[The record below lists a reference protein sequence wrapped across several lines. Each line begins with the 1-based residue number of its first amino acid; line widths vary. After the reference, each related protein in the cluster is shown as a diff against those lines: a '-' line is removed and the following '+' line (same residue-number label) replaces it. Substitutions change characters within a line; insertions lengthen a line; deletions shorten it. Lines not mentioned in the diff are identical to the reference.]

1 MRGEQ
6 WAREG
11 RPTVGEGGHVTFSS
25 FRCDFEDTAQYRV
38 SAMNT
43 QGELSAIAS
52 VVVKSKALYFPHYL
66 GFTRP
71 RIPFPGLVKS
81 CFSPSLYNCKLDMQ
95 FIQAILKSNSF
106 ILGFKGE
113 VDEYL
118 PSPRRKL
125 KFHCVVFW

>member
-1 MRGEQ
+1 M
-6 WAREG
+6 A
-11 RPTVGEGGHVTFSS
+11 EGGHATLSS

-52 VVVKSKALYFPHYL
+52 VVVKSKAVYFPHHL
-66 GFTRP
+66 RLTHP
-71 RIPFPGLVKS
+71 RITFPDLVKS
-81 CFSPSLYNCKLDMQ
+81 YFSSLLYNSKFDMQ
-95 FIQAILKSNSF
+95 FIQAILKFNSVV
-106 ILGFKGE
+106 LGFKGE

-125 KFHCVVFW
+125 KTRCFL